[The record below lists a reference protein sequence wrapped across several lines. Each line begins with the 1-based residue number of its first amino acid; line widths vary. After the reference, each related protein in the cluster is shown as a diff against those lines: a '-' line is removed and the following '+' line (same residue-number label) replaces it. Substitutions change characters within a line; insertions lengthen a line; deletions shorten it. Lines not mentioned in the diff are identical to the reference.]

1 VRATGAL
8 NKKTAAL
15 FLSANT
21 PEETRAWLQARGPAR
36 PLARPLPCRTS
47 CCDAPL
53 QARVWPNADLHHLLH
68 PLGVI

>member
-21 PEETRAWLQARGPAR
+21 PEETRAWLQARPP
-36 PLARPLPCRTS
+36 PLVLSGHAASLTPY
-47 CCDAPL
+47 
-53 QARVWPNADLHHLLH
+53 
-68 PLGVI
+68 